1 MILSTLEDGKIVKT
15 ALASVD
21 FALEC
26 DILCMGA
33 GSAGIYASATA
44 AREGARVILC
54 ELAENIGGTHAC
66 GHVTGYY
73 LGAHG
78 GIYEEDRKKE
88 MADSFF
94 YAKGA
99 HWEVKQ
105 IHVLER
111 LKESGVTLLCRHSAT
126 GVYFEGDRVVGLRVF
141 NGERE
146 LNIRATLTIDAT
158 ADGHLLRMTDVK
170 KRYGKPTDGTYVPFT
185 VRTQYVDQNGI
196 LRSDNRDA
204 GEMNHYDAWD
214 FSKKTLF
221 AHAKAEELFE
231 RGEFVSHALHVG
243 VREGLAFEGEEPLS
257 YRNVLL
263 ENTPKKILFYAYS
276 DLDRHGCER
285 ATDEEFFQNWWVVA
299 NLSTV
304 TVNIPVPM
312 GCIVPRDMKGL
323 ISAGRCLSCDTYIQS
338 AVRMNRDMFRMG
350 ECIGVAA
357 AMAVKSHTDFLD
369 IDYEEYLRHVQARAC
384 FAGHADRTF
393 GFDDPY
399 YRYFTKTASVDR
411 KPDPRYAHLPPCTR
425 VYTPISFDAEE
436 NFHFLKTDTP
446 GRAIWSCFVAP
457 DQAHIKEK
465 LDRAMT
471 EAEDALTRFN
481 CAIALGI
488 TGDMRALPVLREIT
502 RNRDCFFFCDNRRSN
517 QFRSA
522 VAVCLLG
529 RLGTKEDLPLLY
541 ELLGEREI
549 ERDMYHTL
557 EADYLYHELP
567 DRNFVYFA
575 MFTHACM
582 ALYKIYRRCALPMRE
597 LHAYFEKLFSDE
609 QTVRRLTHQKEGE
622 LAYDECKKFMQCVL
636 KITSPD

>member
-1 MILSTLEDGKIVKT
+1 MILSVLEDGKIVKKDVGKI
-15 ALASVD
+15 AFDRS
-21 FALEC
+21 C
-26 DILCMGA
+26 DVLCMGA
-33 GSAGIYASATA
+33 GSAGIYVADTA
-44 AREGARVILC
+44 AREGANVILC
-54 ELAENIGGTHAC
+54 EIDSNVGGMHAC
-66 GHVTGYY
+66 GNVTGYY
-73 LGAHG
+73 MGSPG
-78 GIYEEDRKKE
+78 GIYEEVLAKE
-88 MADSFF
+88 KEDTFF
-94 YAKGA
+94 LSGSAS
-99 HWEVKQ
+99 HWEAKQ
-105 IHVLER
+105 IPLTER
-111 LKESGVTLLCRHSAT
+111 LLESGVTLLCRHSAT
-126 GVYFEGDRVVGLRVF
+126 GVYLDGKRIVGLRVF
-141 NGERE
+141 DGEKE
-146 LNIRATLTIDAT
+146 INIEASLTVDAT
-158 ADGHLLRMTDVK
+158 SDGHLIRMLDVQK
-170 KRYGKPTDGTYVPFT
+170 SYGCVPFT
-185 VRTQYVDQNGI
+185 VRTQYVDKKGV

-285 ATDEEFFQNWWVVA
+285 ATEEEFFQNWWVIA
-299 NLSTV
+299 NLATV
-304 TVNIPVPM
+304 TINIPVPM
-312 GCIVPRDMKGL
+312 GAVVPRGYRGL
-323 ISAGRCLSCDTYIQS
+323 ITAGRCLSCDTYIQS

-411 KPDPRYAHLPPCTR
+411 KPDPRYAHLPPCNR
-425 VYTPISFDAEE
+425 VYTPITFDVEKSF
-436 NFHFLKTDTP
+436 HLLKSETP
-446 GRAIWSCFVAP
+446 GIAIWSCYTSA
-457 DQAHIKEK
+457 DQASTKEK
-465 LDRAMT
+465 LFKELT
-471 EAEDALTRFN
+471 EAKEDELTRGN
-481 CAIALGI
+481 CALALGI
-488 TGDMRALPVLREIT
+488 MGDARALHVLREIAQ
-502 RNRDCFFFCDNRRSN
+502 NRDCFFFTDNRRSN

-529 RLGTKEDLPLLY
+529 RLGTKEDLPLLFRIL
-541 ELLGEREI
+541 EEEEI
-549 ERDMYHTL
+549 EREMYHTL

-575 MFTHACM
+575 MFTHTCM
-582 ALYKIYRRCALPMRE
+582 ALTKIYRRCDLPMHE
-597 LHAYFEKLFSDE
+597 LHAFFATLFADE
-609 QTVRRLTHQKEGE
+609 RTMRRLTSEKEGS
-622 LAYDECKKFMQCVL
+622 LAYDECKKFMQYVL